1 MRETARHDIAR
12 DEVGLQ
18 SVCNASSRL
27 RAEMWQDPIR
37 KLKPHI
43 LVLMVG
49 RSLEEGQ
56 RRSRGRRGSKNPLQL
71 WTARPRSLELEEGIG
86 IMGRG
91 QTFAS
96 CQPVNDF

>member
-1 MRETARHDIAR
+1 MHDVARE
-12 DEVGLQ
+12 EVGLQ

-27 RAEMWQDPIR
+27 RAEMWQDPIH
-37 KLKPHI
+37 KLKAHT

-49 RSLEEGQ
+49 RSLKEDQ
-56 RRSRGRRGSKNPLQL
+56 RRSRGRRGSKSPLHL

-86 IMGRG
+86 IMRRG